1 MFEFDI
7 ANPSVRAAT
16 ARERVL
22 DDLSRDHPFDHSVN
36 SITVNGAN
44 NANRLTLQHPA
55 SGTAD

>member
-7 ANPSVRAAT
+7 ANPSVRAAA

-36 SITVNGAN
+36 RVKTIRAQLAETRST
-44 NANRLTLQHPA
+44 A
-55 SGTAD
+55 SLKML